1 MKFSKKLL
9 KGHQEHRENAILSN
23 RIINCYYYYIL
34 PLLSSEYIK
43 VVNQTLYDEI
53 VAYFFPKEL
62 RNPKIEME
70 IETKIEMDFY
80 LCRFTYLTKRAASV
94 LRLVNIMVNV
104 VLIYFS
110 TTVSRQWKNM

>member
-53 VAYFFPKEL
+53 VDYFFPKEL
-62 RNPKIEME
+62 RN
-70 IETKIEMDFY
+70 TKIERDLY
-80 LCRFTYLTKRAASV
+80 LCRFTYLTKRAAIV
-94 LRLVNIMVNV
+94 LRLVNIMVHV
-104 VLIYFS
+104 ALIYFS

>member
-23 RIINCYYYYIL
+23 RIINCNYYYIL
-34 PLLSSEYIK
+34 PLLSSECIK
-43 VVNQTLYDEI
+43 VVHQTLYDEI
-53 VAYFFPKEL
+53 VAYFFPKEFH
-62 RNPKIEME
+62 N
-70 IETKIEMDFY
+70 TKIEMDFY

-94 LRLVNIMVNV
+94 LRLVNIMVHV
-104 VLIYFS
+104 ALIYFS